1 MTLTQHLAVTGVA
14 AAALSPFLNG
24 EEILFF
30 ATGSVLIDVDH
41 YLLYVQRTRRLD
53 IRGMFR
59 YFDELLPI
67 QKTIPYVGLC
77 LFHTVDFFLLVGILA
92 LFHQFLI
99 PLLAGLLFHFAFDL
113 AYLHRKGVPFIRP
126 YFLVEHAI
134 RRRAEGYPWY

>member
-24 EEILFF
+24 EEILLFS
-30 ATGSVLIDVDH
+30 AGSVLIDVDH
-41 YLLYVQRTRRLD
+41 YLLYVQRTQRWD

-59 YFDELLPI
+59 YFDELQPV

-92 LFHQFLI
+92 FFHPVLL
-99 PLLAGLLFHFAFDL
+99 PLLAGFLFHFTVDL
-113 AYLHRKGVPFIRP
+113 IDLYRKGVPFIRP
-126 YFLVEHAI
+126 FFLLEHVI
-134 RRRAEGYPWY
+134 RRRSEGYPWY